1 MAVNTTILTSPA
13 RVKTDTPLN
22 DSVDDNLLYPAI
34 VTAQERNCHP
44 LLGTDLFNKLKTLIS
59 AGEVGDPGNESYE
72 TLLNVYLVPMLVQYT
87 FAEVLPVL
95 RLRFLNNSV
104 VAMGS
109 EQSTTA
115 SYDEL
120 KPIMNSANEI
130 GNFYKAGFVSQ
141 LLDGNAAVAEYSF
154 FSIKKGYFALTGP
167 GVSIARIQGYV
178 TCLWSQ
184 SADVYGFFVFRASKH
199 RQFDG
204 LTIR

>member
-1 MAVNTTILTSPA
+1 MAVNTTTLTSPA

-44 LLGTDLFNKLKTLIS
+44 ILGTDLFNKLKTLIV

-72 TLLNVYLVPMLVQYT
+72 TLLNDYMVPMLVQYT
-87 FAEVLPVL
+87 FAELLPVL
-95 RLRFLNNSV
+95 RLRFINNSV

-120 KPIMNSANEI
+120 KPIMNSANDV
-130 GNFYKAGFVSQ
+130 GNFYKERAIDYLCYNSALFPEYNSNTG
-141 LLDGNAAVAEYSF
+141 AELSPTQRNY
-154 FSIKKGYFALTGP
+154 T
-167 GVSIARIQGYV
+167 QG
-178 TCLWSQ
+178 LNIGS
-184 SADVYGFFVFRASKH
+184 VYGANDLRYIRSLL
-199 RQFDG
+199 G
-204 LTIR
+204 L

>member
-130 GNFYKAGFVSQ
+130 GNFYKERAIDY
-141 LLDGNAAVAEYSF
+141 LCYNAASFPEYTSN
-154 FSIKKGYFALTGP
+154 SGADLSPTNRNYTQGMNLGP
-167 GVSIARIQGYV
+167 SWNMNQLSYIR
-178 TCLWSQ
+178 TLL
-184 SADVYGFFVFRASKH
+184 GF
-199 RQFDG
+199 DNG
-204 LTIR
+204 